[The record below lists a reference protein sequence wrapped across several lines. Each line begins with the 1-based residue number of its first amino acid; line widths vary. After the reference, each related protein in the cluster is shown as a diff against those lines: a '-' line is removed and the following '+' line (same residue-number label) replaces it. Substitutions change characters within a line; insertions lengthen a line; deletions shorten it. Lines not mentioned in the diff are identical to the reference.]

1 MAYRDQLLF
10 IKAETTSGT
19 LESLVG
25 SDAVRVGQFTPNIQE
40 FGEAERSMLSARPG
54 DPVASAMV
62 QRTMSFE
69 APFEFSGSGTAG
81 TAAGLDKHLLAAGMN
96 KAVVNGVSVTYGLAW
111 PQPATTY
118 SVGFFLDGVRYACA
132 NARVASLKISARAG
146 EVITASA
153 MYRGLYRAPSTIANL
168 TPTFPAQAPAVV
180 LNSANTPTGGLTL
193 AGVAICV
200 EEFEINIE
208 STLELYDHGGC
219 APSLDITDRKVSG
232 SITFARPAIATLDVL
247 TNAANSTLGALVLPW
262 GTTAGN
268 ITTASLPQI
277 QLKPVGLADIRG
289 KVGFKCDYRM
299 VSETSSQELSIAQT

>member
-1 MAYRDQLLF
+1 
-10 IKAETTSGT
+10 
-19 LESLVG
+19 
-25 SDAVRVGQFTPNIQE
+25 
-40 FGEAERSMLSARPG
+40 
-54 DPVASAMV
+54 V

-118 SVGFFLDGVRYACA
+118 SGAFFLDGVRYACA
-132 NARVASLKISARAG
+132 GARVSSLKISGKGG
-146 EVITASA
+146 EIVTASA
-153 MYRGLYRAPSTIANL
+153 MYRGLYRSPSTIANL
-168 TPTFPAQAPAVV
+168 APTFPAQAPAVA
-180 LNSANTPTGGLTL
+180 LNSANSPAGGLTL

-208 STLELYDHGGC
+208 NTLEIYDHAGC
-219 APSLDITDRKVSG
+219 VPTLDITDRRVSG

-268 ITTASLPQI
+268 ITTANLPQI
-277 QLKPVGLADIRG
+277 QLKPVGLEDIRG
-289 KVGFKCDYRM
+289 KVGFKCDWRM
-299 VSETSSQELSIAQT
+299 ISEASNQELSIVQT